1 MYEYLKGK
9 LVEKTPSEAIIE
21 CAGVAYFL
29 NVSLQ
34 TYSQIKD
41 KENIILY
48 THLVVKED
56 SHTLF
61 GFISKGERTIFR
73 QLISVSGVGA
83 NTARVILS
91 SMSTEEVF
99 GAIIMNN
106 AAALQA
112 VKGIGA
118 KTAQRIILDLKDKIK
133 KDENSTE
140 IFDGSHNTNKEEA
153 LSALVMLG
161 FARQSADKAIQKV
174 FKSQG
179 LSISV
184 EELVRQAL
192 KIL

>member
-9 LVEKTPSEAIIE
+9 LIEKTPSNVIVE
-21 CAGVAYFL
+21 CYGVGYFL
-29 NVSLQ
+29 NISLQ
-34 TYSQIKD
+34 TFSQIKD
-41 KENIILY
+41 IESIKLF
-48 THLVVKED
+48 THQVVKED

-99 GAIIMNN
+99 DAIIMNN
-106 AAALQA
+106 VAALKA

-140 IFDGSHNTNKEEA
+140 NFDGSHNTTKEEA

-161 FARQSADKAIQKV
+161 FARQSANKAIQKV
-174 FKSQG
+174 FESQG
-179 LSISV
+179 FSISV
-184 EELVRQAL
+184 EELVRYSL